1 MEFASTIF
9 WSLFED
15 TTIPTKFL
23 KSHICNTPCIE
34 INTLF
39 AIFNNKEL
47 GNFKVSWLMESLSKY
62 KCYEDGYAE
71 LAFPKK

>member
-47 GNFKVSWLMESLSKY
+47 GNFKVRPNHST
-62 KCYEDGYAE
+62 
-71 LAFPKK
+71 PKGVDAG